1 MRKDETMLASALS
14 TLSDRFDAKFLIAY
28 WLPPFVAALGGIG
41 ILAVLV
47 GGGQLDAWV
56 QNLDSVEQTLTV
68 ILFLLTVTMAAFVL
82 RALSRPII
90 AAFAGEVL
98 PDIVA
103 DWARRGQIN
112 AKRRAAPE
120 FGPLAAPTAAAV
132 VFPRSA
138 RRGPRVYPIDEA
150 AAQPTRFGNVLAA
163 ALEHPEL
170 AHAMEGLLW
179 WPRLSQVVPES
190 FQVTLSAAQAPMMA
204 FLNFTIVFV
213 ILGVGGVVIFI
224 LAGGHMVAAI
234 VVLIGGLLLAR
245 LCYHAAVGQAVVLA
259 NLVRVGFDLYRHE
272 ILRQMDVEIPTD
284 PTAERAIW
292 QQLTAQLLATSPLA
306 PQTDG
311 DRSQDRERTQA

>member
-112 AKRRAAPE
+112 AKRRAARSLPRPPPPSCSRE
-120 FGPLAAPTAAAV
+120 VRGAARGSTRSTKPRPSQPALATCWRRRLSTRSWPTRWRASSGGRGCPKS
-132 VFPRSA
+132 FPR
-138 RRGPRVYPIDEA
+138 
-150 AAQPTRFGNVLAA
+150 
-163 ALEHPEL
+163 
-170 AHAMEGLLW
+170 
-179 WPRLSQVVPES
+179 
-190 FQVTLSAAQAPMMA
+190 A
-204 FLNFTIVFV
+204 F
-213 ILGVGGVVIFI
+213 
-224 LAGGHMVAAI
+224 
-234 VVLIGGLLLAR
+234 R
-245 LCYHAAVGQAVVLA
+245 
-259 NLVRVGFDLYRHE
+259 
-272 ILRQMDVEIPTD
+272 
-284 PTAERAIW
+284 
-292 QQLTAQLLATSPLA
+292 
-306 PQTDG
+306 
-311 DRSQDRERTQA
+311 